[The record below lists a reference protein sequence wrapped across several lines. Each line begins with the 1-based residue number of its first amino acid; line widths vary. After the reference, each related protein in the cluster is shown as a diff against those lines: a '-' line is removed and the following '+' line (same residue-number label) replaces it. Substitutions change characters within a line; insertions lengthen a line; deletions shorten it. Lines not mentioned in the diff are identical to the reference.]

1 MQEDLEKIP
10 TAEPE
15 RSDPAGSV
23 ESLSVEP
30 DPDLSEPV
38 QADPAETEEADPT
51 LAAHVAES
59 VTAGVAPL
67 EMRYCQI
74 NSCYRRLPIAYRSF
88 TYINSVI
95 EGVLSPEKYSF
106 ASDSSDRGIRLA
118 KWNIKEAVRA
128 LRSFEAAGRHV
139 EFVTARCPAKLCL
152 VDDLYEWMKN
162 VLEEI
167 DFHEPQKLCL
177 EFSQSILFEDLEK
190 VRASVLAMKLLKVK
204 TLMTG
209 CGEADC
215 PVTSLLQ
222 IPVDYVLLAPHI
234 TALTD
239 NRNKGGAVSA
249 FLAFLRSL
257 PVQVIGDGVMNDSQI
272 RALSRADTFGYVP
285 SSGYV
290 GEAIHGK
297 LRMTL
302 QEAVAQSEEEEFR

>member
-15 RSDPAGSV
+15 RSDPAESV

-30 DPDLSEPV
+30 DPDLSEPA

-290 GEAIHGK
+290 GEALHGK